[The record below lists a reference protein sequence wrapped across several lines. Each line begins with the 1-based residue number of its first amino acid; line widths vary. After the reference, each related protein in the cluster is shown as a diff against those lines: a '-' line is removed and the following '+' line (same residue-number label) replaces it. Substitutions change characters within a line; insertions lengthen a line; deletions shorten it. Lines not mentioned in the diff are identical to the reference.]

1 MAVKKAS
8 FNLPEEDLDELR
20 RLAAERN
27 VSVTYALRQAISDSA
42 FLQDEIINDKNKLLV
57 QQSKDGTTRE
67 VSVRR

>member
-27 VSVTYALRQAISDSA
+27 VTVTQALRQAISDSS
-42 FLQDEIINDKNKLLV
+42 FIERQIREKNKLV
-57 QQSKDGTTRE
+57 IKRPDGSASDVE
-67 VSVRR
+67 VHR